1 MSEKIAN
8 LAPNRDQLELFEK
21 MAPDGAELKWID
33 STQSIEDQA
42 KELDGVTAVIV
53 TPSEYSVELAR
64 LTPSVRLVQ
73 TVSAGTNMID
83 KLALGELG
91 ITVSNNGG
99 GNAISVAEHTM
110 GLLVSTVRKLQL
122 QFNSVRAGTWTSDIR
137 AKWYYQANEIA
148 GKTVGIIGLGRI
160 GHRVAKRLHGWECD
174 VIYSDVITPPDEFLE
189 GLDVTSVSL
198 EELLRTSDII
208 TLHVPLNASTHHM
221 ISDAEFDMMKS
232 TAILINACRG
242 PVVDEAAL
250 VRAMQ
255 DKKIAAAGLDVTEV
269 EPTPPDNPLLEF
281 DNVLITPHMASFA
294 QEATERSRGFAIY
307 NADRVAKGQEPE
319 SAVPPDGLA

>member
-8 LAPNRDQLELFEK
+8 LAPNKDQLEIFQRL
-21 MAPDGAELKWID
+21 APEGADVKWVD

-53 TPSEYSVELAR
+53 TPSAYSVDLAR

-83 KLALGELG
+83 KQALGELG

-122 QFNSVRAGTWTSDIR
+122 QFNSVRSGTWMSDIR
-137 AKWYYQANEIA
+137 ANWYYQANEIA

-160 GHRVAKRLHGWECD
+160 GHRVAKRLQGWECD
-174 VIYSDVITPPDEFLE
+174 VIYTDVITPPDEFL
-189 GLDVTSVSL
+189 
-198 EELLRTSDII
+198 
-208 TLHVPLNASTHHM
+208 
-221 ISDAEFDMMKS
+221 
-232 TAILINACRG
+232 
-242 PVVDEAAL
+242 
-250 VRAMQ
+250 
-255 DKKIAAAGLDVTEV
+255 
-269 EPTPPDNPLLEF
+269 
-281 DNVLITPHMASFA
+281 
-294 QEATERSRGFAIY
+294 
-307 NADRVAKGQEPE
+307 
-319 SAVPPDGLA
+319 

>member
-8 LAPNRDQLELFEK
+8 LAPDREQLEIFQRL
-21 MAPDGAELKWID
+21 APAGVEIKWVD
-33 STQSIEDQA
+33 STQSVEDQA
-42 KELDGVTAVIV
+42 RELEGVNAVIV
-53 TPSEYSVELAR
+53 TPSAYSVELAR

-73 TVSAGTNMID
+73 TVSAGTNLID
-83 KLALGELG
+83 KQSLGELG

-110 GLLVSTVRKLQL
+110 GLLISTVRKLQL

-189 GLDVTSVSL
+189 GLDVTSVSR

-208 TLHVPLNASTHHM
+208 TLHVPLNAGTFHM
-221 ISDAEFDMMKS
+221 ISDAEFEMMKP

-269 EPTPPDNPLLEF
+269 EPTPADNPLLEF
-281 DNVLITPHMASFA
+281 DNVLITPHMAS
-294 QEATERSRGFAIY
+294 
-307 NADRVAKGQEPE
+307 
-319 SAVPPDGLA
+319 